1 MAICPAC
8 GGSRVR
14 SGYRPVAFP
23 LRILGIRELLCD
35 DCNYLYRAFSPLP
48 PKTPHRRRQERKA
61 DAFAPGGKIDLASL
75 NSDKRARSSE
85 STPSLTIKIPPAV
98 DPKAGARTP
107 SRSSLHRC
115 PDCGSDD
122 TKRRRRRSW
131 ERLLFAVS
139 NKRPFLCNSC
149 DFSFYDRQSRA
160 PD

>member
-23 LRILGIRELLCD
+23 MRILGIRELLCD

-48 PKTPHRRRQERKA
+48 PKTPHRRRSERKA
-61 DAFAPGGKIDLASL
+61 DAFAPGGKIDLATLNSSKRAGAPEAAPSL
-75 NSDKRARSSE
+75 N
-85 STPSLTIKIPPAV
+85 IKIPPAAG
-98 DPKAGARTP
+98 PAAGARTS

-131 ERLLFAVS
+131 ERLLFALS
-139 NKRPFLCNSC
+139 SKRPYLCNSC
-149 DFSFYDRQSRA
+149 DSSFYDRQSSTS
-160 PD
+160 D

>member
-48 PKTPHRRRQERKA
+48 PRTPHRRRQERKA
-61 DAFAPGGKIDLASL
+61 DSFAPGAKIDLATL
-75 NSDKRARSSE
+75 NSSKRTRVPE
-85 STPSLTIKIPPAV
+85 SAPLLNIQIPPAV
-98 DPKAGARTP
+98 DRQSGAHTP

-131 ERLLFAVS
+131 ERLFFALS
-139 NKRPFLCNSC
+139 SKRPYLCNSC
-149 DFSFYDRQSRA
+149 DSSFYDRQSSTS
-160 PD
+160 D

>member
-48 PKTPHRRRQERKA
+48 PKTPHRRRPERKA
-61 DAFAPGGKIDLASL
+61 DTFAPRGKADLATL
-75 NSDKRARSSE
+75 NSIKREPATE
-85 STPSLTIKIPPAV
+85 AAPSLKIEIPLAV
-98 DPKAGARTP
+98 NSVTETRTS

-122 TKRRRRRSW
+122 TKRRRRRAW
-131 ERLLFAVS
+131 ERWIFALS
-139 NKRPFLCNSC
+139 DKRPYLCNSC
-149 DFSFYDRQSRA
+149 DFSFYDRQNGASE
-160 PD
+160 